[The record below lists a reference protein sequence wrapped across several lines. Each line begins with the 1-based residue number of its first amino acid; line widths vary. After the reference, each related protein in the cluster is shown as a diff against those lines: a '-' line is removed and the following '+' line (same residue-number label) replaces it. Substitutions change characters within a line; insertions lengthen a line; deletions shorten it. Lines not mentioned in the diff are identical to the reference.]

1 MKKPLVIVDNDPE
14 FKALEQDL
22 EEGGKMFLK
31 AKEFFRKQQEN
42 KHKELVGTHWTKIEE
57 TLKARNL
64 LPEDF
69 SDNYGLGFQDG
80 VLYLISKDETSQG
93 SFQDFLNRFFKS
105 KE

>member
-1 MKKPLVIVDNDPE
+1 MKKPLIIVDNDPE

-31 AKEFFRKQQEN
+31 AKEFIRKQEAQ
-42 KHKELVGTHWTKIEE
+42 KRKELVDTHWTKIEE
-57 TLKARNL
+57 ALKTRNL

-69 SDNYGLGFQDG
+69 SENYGLGFHDG
-80 VLYLISKDETSQG
+80 VLYLISKEETSPG
-93 SFQDFLNRFFKS
+93 SFQDFFNRFFKS